1 MNDDVMIAVD
11 PHKASNTAAVLDP
24 VSKALIETARFA
36 NGAEGYDQLTAFAAR
51 WAQRRWAV
59 EGCHGAG
66 RSLAQRLAADGELVL
81 DVPAKLAAR
90 VRVYSSGHGRK
101 TDKHDAVSIGLAALD
116 GAGIAAV
123 TCDDITVS
131 LRLLCDRR
139 DELAAQRTQAV
150 CRLHRLLAEL
160 TPGGMRR
167 ELTANKAQALLARI
181 RPADDVSAVRLHI
194 ARDHLADIRAL
205 DARLKY
211 LAGQIAA
218 LVAASGTTLTSLYG
232 IGPLI
237 AGRILAEAGDIARFA
252 TKDKFASYNG
262 TAPIDVSSGDQVR
275 HRLSRAGNRR
285 INHALHMMAVT
296 QIRYPGTDGRRYY
309 ERKRTE
315 GKTPKEAL
323 RCLKRRLSDQVYRQ
337 LMADRRSRISVC
349 GSPTTP
355 PRTRSTS
362 TSPAARSHPAAPPS
376 RPAPRTESAASSP
389 STGKTAALSALKSS
403 TPAPA
408 CTPTSSM
415 RPKSSNNTASP

>member
-1 MNDDVMIAVD
+1 MSDDVMIAVD

-24 VSKALIETARFA
+24 VTKTLIETARFA
-36 NGAEGYDQLTAFAAR
+36 NTGEGYGQLTGFAR
-51 WAQRRWAV
+51 KWEHRRWAV
-59 EGCHGAG
+59 EGCRGAG

-90 VRVYSSGHGRK
+90 VRVYSRGHGRK

-116 GAGIAAV
+116 GTGVLPAAR
-123 TCDDITVS
+123 DDATVS

-139 DELAAQRTQAV
+139 EELAAQRTQAV

-181 RPADDVSAVRLHI
+181 RPADDVAAVRLQI

-205 DARLKY
+205 DARLKD
-211 LAGQIAA
+211 LTGQITA
-218 LVAASGTTLTSLYG
+218 LVAESGTTLTSLYG

-237 AGRILAEAGDIARFA
+237 AGRILAEVGDVARFA
-252 TKDKFASYNG
+252 TRDRFASYNG
-262 TAPIDVSSGDQVR
+262 TAPIDVSSGEQVR

-296 QIRYPGTDGRRYY
+296 QIRYPGTPGRVYY
-309 ERKRTE
+309 ERKRKE

-323 RCLKRRLSDQVYRQ
+323 RCLKRRLSDAVYRQ
-337 LMADRRSRISVC
+337 LVLDRRGTIEAC
-349 GSPTTP
+349 GPPTTP
-355 PRTRSTS
+355 RPMRSTS
-362 TSPAARSHPAAPPS
+362 TSPASRSRRAAPPS
-376 RPAPRTESAASSP
+376 RPAPLLT
-389 STGKTAALSALKSS
+389 
-403 TPAPA
+403 
-408 CTPTSSM
+408 
-415 RPKSSNNTASP
+415 